1 MKRLNVLDTLFL
13 RLERRNAPLHVGA
26 LSLFTPPADA
36 PPDFG
41 QQLAEQLRE
50 STQAMPPF
58 NRRLTSHL
66 GLHFWEEDADF
77 DMAHHFVHLSLPRPG
92 RIRELLA
99 MVSRVHSA
107 HLDRAYPLWR
117 TYLIEGLED
126 GRIATYSKIH
136 HALVDGVAGIRLL
149 IKSMAPTPAE
159 SLRMPPPWEVRTR
172 KSGAMGG
179 LPVPIPTAGGLAA
192 VQGLATEGVRKLPG
206 FRSVLAQAWRDL
218 RTHHPDLVHGLQA
231 PRSILNQKISGSR
244 RFAAQSYST
253 ARIKAVAQAFGST
266 SNDVVLAMC
275 GGALRRYLLSLH
287 ELPNRPLV
295 AAVPVSIRRDDGDM
309 GNEVGF
315 ALTTLATDL
324 EDPAERLRVIISCM
338 NYSKARLRQLTPP
351 QMMAYAAVLLLPGAF
366 NFVTGLGETTA
377 ANVVVSHVPGPRA
390 PMYWQG
396 CALSGIYPVSLVLDG
411 LALNI
416 TLVSRQDY
424 IDFGLIGCRK
434 TLPSLQRLLD
444 DLEDELAA
452 LEASLNAAT
461 GRRARSRR

>member
-1 MKRLNVLDTLFL
+1 MKRLNALDTLFL

-26 LSLFTPPADA
+26 LSLFTPPAGA

-41 QQLAEQLRE
+41 QRLAEHLRE
-50 STQAMPPF
+50 STHAMPPF
-58 NRRLTSHL
+58 NRRLTSHF
-66 GLHFWEEDADF
+66 GLHVWEEDADF
-77 DMAHHFVHLSLPRPG
+77 DMAHHFVHLSLPKPG
-92 RIRELLA
+92 RIRELLL

-126 GRIATYSKIH
+126 GRIAIYSKIH
-136 HALVDGVAGIRLL
+136 HAMVDGVAGIRLL
-149 IKSMAPTPAE
+149 IKSMSPDPAE
-159 SLRMPPPWEVRTR
+159 SLRMPAPWEVRTR
-172 KSGAMGG
+172 KSGVMGG
-179 LPVPIPTAGGLAA
+179 LPVPIPPAGGLVA
-192 VQGLATEGVRKLPG
+192 VQSLAAEGVRRLPR

-218 RTHHPDLVHGLQA
+218 RAHHPDLVHGLQA
-231 PRSILNQKISGSR
+231 PRSILNRKICGSR

-266 SNDVVLAMC
+266 TNDVVLAMC

-287 ELPNRPLV
+287 ELPQRPLV
-295 AAVPVSIRRDDGDM
+295 AAVPVSVRRDDGDM

-324 EDPAERLRVIISCM
+324 DDPGERLCAIRNCM
-338 NYSKARLRQLTPP
+338 DYNKARMRQMTPS
-351 QMMAYAAVLLLPGAF
+351 QMMAYAALLLLPGAF
-366 NFVTGLGETTA
+366 NFVTGRGETTA
-377 ANVVVSHVPGPRA
+377 ANVVVSHVPGPRQ

-396 CALSGIYPVSLVLDG
+396 CRLSGIYPVSVVLDG
-411 LALNI
+411 MALNI
-416 TLVSRQDY
+416 TLISRHDY

-444 DLEDELAA
+444 DLEGELMA
-452 LEASLNAAT
+452 LEGLI
-461 GRRARSRR
+461 

>member
-1 MKRLNVLDTLFL
+1 MKRLNTLDTLFL

-26 LSLFTPPADA
+26 LSLYTPPAGA
-36 PPDFG
+36 PPNFG
-41 QQLAEQLRE
+41 EQLAERLRE
-50 STQAMPPF
+50 SKQAMPPF

-66 GLHFWEEDADF
+66 GLYFWEEDEDF
-77 DMAHHFVHLSLPRPG
+77 DMAHHFVHLSLPKPG

-99 MVSRVHSA
+99 MVSRVHSN

-149 IKSMAPTPAE
+149 IKSMSPDPAE
-159 SLRMPPPWEVRTR
+159 SMQMPPPWEVRTR
-172 KSGAMGG
+172 KSGAMG
-179 LPVPIPTAGGLAA
+179 LPMPIPPAGGLAA
-192 VQGLATEGVRKLPG
+192 AVQGMASEGVRKLPG
-206 FRSVLAQAWRDL
+206 FRSVLSQTWRDL

-244 RFAAQSYST
+244 RFAAQSYATS
-253 ARIKAVAQAFGST
+253 RIKAVAQAFDCT

-309 GNEVGF
+309 GNEIGF

-324 EDPAERLRVIISCM
+324 DDPGERLRAIKSCM
-338 NYSKARLRQLTPP
+338 DYNKARLRQMTPP
-351 QMMAYAAVLLLPGAF
+351 QMMAYAALLLLPGAF
-366 NFVTGLGETTA
+366 NFLTGIGETTA
-377 ANVVVSHVPGPRA
+377 ANVVVSHVPGPRT

-396 CALSGIYPVSLVLDG
+396 CRLSGIYPVSLVLDG
-411 LALNI
+411 MALNI
-416 TLVSRQDY
+416 TLISRHDA

-452 LEASLNAAT
+452 LEKLV
-461 GRRARSRR
+461 

>member
-1 MKRLNVLDTLFL
+1 MKRLNALDTLFL

-26 LSLFTPPADA
+26 LSLFTPPAGA

-41 QQLAEQLRE
+41 LKLAEHLRE
-50 STQAMPPF
+50 SKQAMPPF

-66 GLHFWEEDADF
+66 GIYFWEDDEDF
-77 DMAHHFVHLSLPRPG
+77 DMAHHFVHLALPRPG

-149 IKSMAPTPAE
+149 IKSMAPDPAA
-159 SLRMPPPWEVRTR
+159 SLQMPPPWEVQTR

-179 LPVPIPTAGGLAA
+179 GLPVPIPPAGGLAA
-192 VQGLATEGVRKLPG
+192 VQGLATEGVRRLPG
-206 FRSVLAQAWRDL
+206 FRSVLAQAWRDV
-218 RTHHPDLVHGLQA
+218 RQHHPDMIHGLQA

-253 ARIKAVAQAFGST
+253 ARIKAVAKAFDST

-287 ELPNRPLV
+287 ELPHRPLV

-324 EDPAERLRVIISCM
+324 ADPGERLMAIKSCM
-338 NYSKARLRQLTPP
+338 DYNKARMRQMTPP
-351 QMMAYAAVLLLPGAF
+351 QMMAYAALLLLPGAF
-366 NFVTGLGETTA
+366 NFLTGTGETTA

-396 CALSGIYPVSLVLDG
+396 CGLSGIYPVSLVLDG
-411 LALNI
+411 MALNI
-416 TLVSRQDY
+416 TLISRHDF

-452 LEASLNAAT
+452 LESMV
-461 GRRARSRR
+461 